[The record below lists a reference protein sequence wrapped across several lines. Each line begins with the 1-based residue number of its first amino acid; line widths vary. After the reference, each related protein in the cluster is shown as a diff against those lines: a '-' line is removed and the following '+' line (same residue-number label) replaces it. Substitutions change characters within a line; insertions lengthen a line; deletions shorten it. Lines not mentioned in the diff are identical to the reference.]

1 MDNTTTFTG
10 IGTATSTIALINTAS
25 VASWIYI
32 IVAIVSLLLGI
43 ISVVYNLYKAW
54 KDDGKIDDE
63 EKEYLAKQVEELK
76 KQLDEINKNKPNN

>member
-10 IGTATSTIALINTAS
+10 IGTATLIIALINTAS